1 MRKYF
6 YRELFS
12 KEVFNLFEEYS
23 KEYAEKIGNLEIDEH
38 NLSIDI
44 DQILN
49 IMNIPVEETLLD
61 YRSGEFDP
69 NNLKI
74 LVNATESPERKRFT
88 KAHELGHS
96 LLKDEGFSYRKDAD
110 VYDNKERKANK
121 LAAEI
126 LMPKNLVAIAVDLYQ
141 TRKNLTDQELERE
154 NPMTFT
160 VILSKYL
167 NVSMSAMRY
176 RLINLG
182 VLVDEEH

>member
-12 KEVFNLFEEYS
+12 KEVFNLFKKYS

-38 NLSIDI
+38 SLSIDI

-61 YRSGEFDP
+61 YRAFDP

-74 LVNATESPERKRFT
+74 LVDATDSPEKKRFT
-88 KAHELGHS
+88 KARGLGRF
-96 LLKDEGFSYRKDAD
+96 LLKDEGISYRKDAD

-121 LAAEI
+121 LATEI
-126 LMPKNLVAIAVDLYQ
+126 LMPKNLIAIAVDLYQ

-154 NPMTFT
+154 NPMIFT
-160 VILSKYL
+160 IILSRLL
-167 NVSMSAMRY
+167 NVSMPAMRY
-176 RLINLG
+176 RLIDLK
-182 VLVDEEH
+182 VLV

>member
-1 MRKYF
+1 M
-6 YRELFS
+6 
-12 KEVFNLFEEYS
+12 
-23 KEYAEKIGNLEIDEH
+23 
-38 NLSIDI
+38 
-44 DQILN
+44 
-49 IMNIPVEETLLD
+49 
-61 YRSGEFDP
+61 
-69 NNLKI
+69 
-74 LVNATESPERKRFT
+74 
-88 KAHELGHS
+88 GHS

-126 LMPKNLVAIAVDLYQ
+126 LMPKNLVAIVVDLYQ

>member
-12 KEVFNLFEEYS
+12 EEVFNLFEKYS
-23 KEYAEKIGNLEIDEH
+23 KESAEKIGNLEIDEH
-38 NLSIDI
+38 DLSIDI

-74 LVNATESPERKRFT
+74 FVDVTESPERKRFI
-88 KAHELGHS
+88 KARELGHF
-96 LLKDEGFSYRKDAD
+96 LLKDEGISYQKAD
-110 VYDNKERKANK
+110 K
-121 LAAEI
+121 LAKEI

-141 TRKNLTDQELERE
+141 TRKNLTDQELEQE

-167 NVSMSAMRY
+167 NVSMSAMRS

-182 VLVDEEH
+182 VLVNETHEKTSI

>member
-12 KEVFNLFEEYS
+12 KEVFNLFKEYS

-44 DQILN
+44 DKILS

-61 YRSGEFDP
+61 SQSGNFDS
-69 NNLKI
+69 NRLKI
-74 LVNATESPERKRFT
+74 LVNVTESPERKRFT

-96 LLKDEGFSYRKDAD
+96 LLNDEGISYRKDAS
-110 VYDNKERKANK
+110 VYDNKERRANA

-126 LMPKNLVAIAVDLYQ
+126 LMPKKLVAIAINLYQ
-141 TRKNLTDQELERE
+141 TRKNLTDEQLERE
-154 NPMTFT
+154 NPMIFT

-167 NVSMSAMRY
+167 NVSMSAMRSL
-176 RLINLG
+176 LIDLG
-182 VLVDEEH
+182 VLVN